1 MTLVIFDCDGV
12 LVYSEILSNCNIAEQ
27 LTACGYPIDT
37 ETSIARFTGMSMQ
50 GLVAFVESE
59 WGQSLPEDFVQVC
72 RANANRTFD
81 TDLRAI
87 AGVGEVLAAHDG
99 LRCVASSSSPQRI
112 ERSLRTTGLIGHFRG
127 EALFSA
133 PLVERGKP
141 APDLFLYAANRMGVA
156 PVDCIVIEDSLP
168 GVQAAVAAGIPVLGF
183 TGGSHIRDGHGERLR
198 ALGAAE
204 VFDDMALLPGL
215 LARYFE

>member
-12 LVYSEILSNCNIAEQ
+12 LVDSEILSNHVLAGL
-27 LTACGYPIDT
+27 LTDCGYPVDT
-37 ETSIARFTGMSMQ
+37 ETAIVRFTGMSSVSV
-50 GLVAFVESE
+50 VANVESAM
-59 WGQSLPEDFVQVC
+59 GKALPADFVQRYREDVT
-72 RANANRTFD
+72 RAFD
-81 TDLRAI
+81 AALQLV
-87 AGVGEVLAAHDG
+87 AGVADMLAAHEG
-99 LRCVASSSSPQRI
+99 LRCVASSSTPQRI

-133 PLVERGKP
+133 AMVERGKP
-141 APDLFLYAANRMGVA
+141 APDLFLYAADRMGVA
-156 PVDCIVIEDSLP
+156 PADCIVIEDSLP